1 MTAPA
6 GAIRKVRALL
16 RLADPER
23 GGTPAEQ
30 QAAQA
35 KAQALASKHSIA
47 LDGLLDL
54 ADDQQPGEQTV
65 RIDGPHRVW
74 ASILLIDVAGA
85 FGVSLRLTIDGARLG
100 GPADDVQ
107 RAVRAHSQAW
117 TSVRAGHDALVS
129 ALTPDARGARRYL
142 HARYPDPT
150 YHADVLAHLRYWPLP
165 RLQRDIATVLAT
177 SRSRSGAI
185 ARALRQGRVAPD
197 DVAPS
202 DALTRGYFETATFAI
217 YLRLRDLQRDRGHRQ
232 RVEEPVNTPPAP
244 APPPPPAA
252 ASPAPRRRR
261 TPRPP
266 PEAAIT
272 AARAVAASSP
282 IGLLDIEDP
291 QQTPR
296 ATASRP
302 RRSAMR

>member
-1 MTAPA
+1 M
-6 GAIRKVRALL
+6 
-16 RLADPER
+16 
-23 GGTPAEQ
+23 
-30 QAAQA
+30 
-35 KAQALASKHSIA
+35 
-47 LDGLLDL
+47 LDGLLNL

-85 FGVSLRLTIDGARLG
+85 FGVSLQLTTDGARLG

-107 RAVRAHSQAW
+107 RAVRAHAQAW

-142 HARYPDPT
+142 HTRYPDPT

-165 RLQRDIATVLAT
+165 RLQRDVATVLAT
-177 SRSRSGAI
+177 SRGRSGAI
-185 ARALRQGRVAPD
+185 ARALRQGRVPPD

-217 YLRLRDLQRDRGHRQ
+217 YLRLRDLQRARGHRQ
-232 RVEEPVNTPPAP
+232 RVEEPVNTPP
-244 APPPPPAA
+244 PPPPSPSPPPAA
-252 ASPAPRRRR
+252 ASPGPRPRR

-296 ATASRP
+296 TTASRP
-302 RRSAMR
+302 RRSPMR